1 MEQQK
6 KRRLPTVGYANDKL
20 KVILDAQFRNG
31 KLVTIDIDIPSK
43 VTGERTDHWIDNM
56 GIFQD
61 DPTFDDFLAEVNNYR
76 NEVDSIENDR

>member
-1 MEQQK
+1 
-6 KRRLPTVGYANDKL
+6 LPNVTANGITEKEAIDKL

-43 VTGERTDHWIDNM
+43 VTEKSDPWIDNM

-76 NEVDSIENDR
+76 NEVDSIEDYR